1 MTLVIVSGV
10 VRVVMMI
17 FVTAG
22 FRVTFAEMLSML
34 NPRALKVP
42 AMRARTSGRLLTI
55 TAIAR
60 SFNCGVIML
69 PLPFI

>member
-1 MTLVIVSGV
+1 MTLAIVSGV

-17 FVTAG
+17 LVTAG
-22 FRVTFAEMLSML
+22 FRVIFAEMLSIL

-60 SFNCGVIML
+60 SFNWVGMVV
-69 PLPFI
+69 PFPY